1 MTKAVV
7 LCLYQRDPS
16 RAVQVF
22 GSRRRVYSFSSSY
35 QLSMKRSP
43 SNSLFFVLLAV
54 FSMASLTSCNRGVG
68 CPTNFSL
75 NELLHDC
82 VSVAVTLL

>member
-1 MTKAVV
+1 
-7 LCLYQRDPS
+7 
-16 RAVQVF
+16 
-22 GSRRRVYSFSSSY
+22 
-35 QLSMKRSP
+35 MKRSP